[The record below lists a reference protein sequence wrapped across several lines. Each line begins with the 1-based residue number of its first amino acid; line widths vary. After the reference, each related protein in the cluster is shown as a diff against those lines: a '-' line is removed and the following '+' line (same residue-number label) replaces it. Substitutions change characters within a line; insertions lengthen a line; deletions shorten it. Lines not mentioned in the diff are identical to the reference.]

1 MVPSAAL
8 RGEWNVLLNPLHPAI
23 GQIKIEEPQPFR
35 FDARMFR
42 QGRNQETGA
51 KEQKDL
57 RSVAVSFVSE
67 ARIVVLAQGKLWDA
81 PQANETTI
89 LSALQICRASKSLA

>member
-1 MVPSAAL
+1 LRAIGDPWIERKGSLALMVPSAAL

-51 KEQKDL
+51 KE
-57 RSVAVSFVSE
+57 
-67 ARIVVLAQGKLWDA
+67 
-81 PQANETTI
+81 
-89 LSALQICRASKSLA
+89 